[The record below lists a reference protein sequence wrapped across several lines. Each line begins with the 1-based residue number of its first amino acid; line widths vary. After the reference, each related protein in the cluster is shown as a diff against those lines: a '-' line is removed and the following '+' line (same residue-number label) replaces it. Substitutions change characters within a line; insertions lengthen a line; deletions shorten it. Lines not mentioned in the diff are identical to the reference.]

1 MAEGVVTGRP
11 STLPR
16 MADPGRSMP
25 EHPGARRDEIA
36 AALRT
41 LADESRRLE
50 RLGLS
55 AALERCDQARR
66 YWRFLDAMHAMVADA
81 PRARGEW

>member
-1 MAEGVVTGRP
+1 VTARK

-16 MADPGRSMP
+16 TADPDRPMP
-25 EHPGARRDEIA
+25 AHSGARRDEIT

-50 RLGLS
+50 RLGLA
-55 AALERCDQARR
+55 AALERCRVTRR
-66 YWRFLDAMHAMVADA
+66 YWRFLDAVHAMAA
-81 PRARGEW
+81 ATPRGRGER

>member
-1 MAEGVVTGRP
+1 MAEGIVTVRP

-16 MADPGRSMP
+16 TADPGRPMP

-50 RLGLS
+50 RLGLR
-55 AALERCDQARR
+55 AALERCHEARR
-66 YWRFLDAMHAMVADA
+66 YWRFLDAMHAMAAAA
-81 PRARGEW
+81 PRGRGAW